1 MDLSVLNHMPNINTE
16 INIASIKAVYIRKT
30 LAQIKGTNPFLLQKL
45 PAIKKPLVIKK
56 HLQQFLPNLLSS
68 NNLNGTVFG
77 SSVVAIKLC
86 EKSTKKAA
94 INLIRLK
101 LLSLVYSTLI

>member
-1 MDLSVLNHMPNINTE
+1 MYVSGEDKYSMDLSVLNHMPNINTE

-56 HLQQFLPNLLSS
+56 HLQQFLPNLYQVITLMGRC
-68 NNLNGTVFG
+68 LV
-77 SSVVAIKLC
+77 
-86 EKSTKKAA
+86 
-94 INLIRLK
+94 R
-101 LLSLVYSTLI
+101 LLSQ